1 MDVRHLRNLLSV
13 IEEGSLGRAA
23 RRLNISQPALTKS
36 IQRLEEHLGVPL
48 FERDARGMKPT
59 LFAESLRGYAK
70 AACISVDEAEAQI
83 AALRKGTEG
92 AITIAGPPVI
102 MTELLPDALVRIAQE
117 RPRLQVR
124 VVSQNKGLFT
134 ELLDGKSSLVI
145 AMLYNEIPKRGLA
158 THLLF
163 DDRLVLAMRP
173 DHALAKRRKIKPRD
187 LLDQKWV
194 FGEDDNWSQQRLKLY
209 FEQHGLALPGA
220 RVETRDPAVTKSF
233 IMRSDHIGMLARLG
247 IEREIAQGLLKC
259 VEIDSPL
266 MLRPIG
272 IVHREN
278 EAISPAMGFL
288 IRIIEDVTA
297 RRRRPGKTTKDR
309 NHKGRAVA
317 AHMPPA
323 KPKKT

>member
-1 MDVRHLRNLLSV
+1 MDVRHLRNLLAV

-48 FERDARGMKPT
+48 FERETRGMKPT
-59 LFAESLRGYAK
+59 FFAESLKGYAK
-70 AACISVDEAEAQI
+70 AACISVAEAETQI
-83 AALRKGTEG
+83 SALRKGTEG
-92 AITIAGPPVI
+92 TITIAGPPVI
-102 MTELLPDALVRIAQE
+102 MTELLPEALVRIARE

-145 AMLYNEIPKRGLA
+145 AMLYNEIPKQGLA
-158 THLLF
+158 THWLF

-173 DHALAKRRKIKPRD
+173 DHPLAKRRKIKPRD

-194 FGEDDNWSQQRLKLY
+194 FGENDNWSQQRLRLY
-209 FEQHGLALPGA
+209 FEQHGLDLPTA
-220 RVETRDPAVTKSF
+220 QVETRDPAVTKSF
-233 IMRSDHIGMLARLG
+233 IMRSDHIAMLARLG
-247 IEREIAQGLLKC
+247 AEREISKGLLKC

-278 EAISPAMGFL
+278 ETISPAIGFL
-288 IRIIEDVTA
+288 IRLFDEVCA
-297 RRRRPGKTTKDR
+297 RRRRSSKTTSIKHR
-309 NHKGRAVA
+309 NHKG
-317 AHMPPA
+317 
-323 KPKKT
+323 